1 MEMEKYETANENAL
15 QDNPDDVCFPE
26 IYKYNFEAD
35 KQAIIDANDFD
46 EPLFLEDIM
55 RDIKRFR
62 VVLANVELPPVV
74 ILCDVLAQ
82 LIRENEYFGYDEI
95 AKRYI
100 DLFFEFLPKAEEAAG
115 CNLRYFGIN
124 TEVGISQQKN
134 EFEKR

>member
-1 MEMEKYETANENAL
+1 MKKNETVNENAL

-26 IYKYNFEAD
+26 IYKCNFEAD

-62 VVLANVELPPVV
+62 VVLANIELPPVV
-74 ILCDVLAQ
+74 ILCDVLVQ

-95 AKRYI
+95 AKRYKE
-100 DLFFEFLPKAEEAAG
+100 LFFAILPKAEEAAG

-124 TEVGISQQKN
+124 A
-134 EFEKR
+134 